1 MRLTIASIT
10 LMLGFAA
17 SPALGQNADT
27 SDEIRGSEFVRPV
40 SSVDTRFVAIT
51 DRFGKPVGGDP
62 SFPTSG
68 MNVRL
73 KNGKYH
79 IAYSVSQVAIHER
92 PGDKVQ
98 LCFLGKVEG
107 TPGCIPAA
115 DPRGR
120 LYRAYDYRLH
130 AAYTAFNSQHVCGGA

>member
-10 LMLGFAA
+10 LTLGFAA

-40 SSVDTRFVAIT
+40 SCVDTRFVAIT
-51 DRFGKPVGGDP
+51 DRFGQPVGGDP

-73 KNGKYH
+73 KNGKSL

-98 LCFLGKVEG
+98 LCFLGQEPRNARSG
-107 TPGCIPAA
+107 RASQPRDLATPA
-115 DPRGR
+115 RGQVD
-120 LYRAYDYRLH
+120 AGESV
-130 AAYTAFNSQHVCGGA
+130 F